1 MITGV
6 LNFFLW
12 LNELVILRPLRL
24 VQKLF
29 ARETFNKVIYQIYN
43 PDQSD
48 TVKSLSVAFGI
59 FMGILPIWGLQ
70 TLAAL
75 FLSIP
80 LKLNKALVLIFVHI
94 SFPPLFPFII
104 FLSYQTGALWVNY
117 KVNVIKYP
125 TKISLQNMNLHLDQY
140 LYGSISLAIIGAVAA
155 GLLTYALLK
164 TIKLVKQFRRGVDP
178 MEQENELVS
187 VLD

>member
-12 LNELVILRPLRL
+12 LNELLILRPLRL
-24 VQKLF
+24 IQKLF
-29 ARETFNKVIYQIYN
+29 TRDTFNKVIHQIYN

-70 TLAAL
+70 TLIAL
-75 FLSIP
+75 FAAIALR
-80 LKLNKALVLIFVHI
+80 LNKALVLIFVHI
-94 SFPPLFPFII
+94 SFPPLFPLII
-104 FLSYQTGALWVNY
+104 FLSFQTGAFWVNN
-117 KVNVIKYP
+117 KVNVVKYP
-125 TKISLQNMNLHLDQY
+125 TKISLQNLSLHLDQY
-140 LYGSISLAIIGAVAA
+140 LYGSISLAIIAAIGA
-155 GLLTYALLK
+155 GLLTYAMLK
-164 TIKLVKQFRRGVDP
+164 TIKLVKQLRPEVDAIEP
-178 MEQENELVS
+178 ENELVS